1 MVYELTSV
9 RTGKKYAGKVVEK
22 EGLKKPKVLEKF
34 RSEIRIHES
43 LDHPHICKMYK
54 HFEDNRYHFL
64 ILELCSNKV
73 CSASRI

>member
-1 MVYELTSV
+1 M
-9 RTGKKYAGKVVEK
+9 
-22 EGLKKPKVLEKF
+22 
-34 RSEIRIHES
+34 SEIRIHQS